1 MIYAVYKG
9 SKRPNTY
16 LFLAKRD
23 DFSPVPEELRKL
35 FGTPQL
41 ITLLPESKIHKV
53 IEISPEKLVTELNT
67 SGYFL
72 WVKAEEENLL
82 KEHQAFMKKNASSN
96 EKSND

>member
-16 LFLAKRD
+16 LFLAKKD
-23 DFSPVPEELRKL
+23 DFSPVPVELKKL

-41 ITLLPESKIHKV
+41 ITLLPATKLDRLVDINCDRLLEELKSK
-53 IEISPEKLVTELNT
+53 
-67 SGYFL
+67 GYFL

-82 KEHQAFMKKNASSN
+82 KEHQAFLKKSHTDAVST
-96 EKSND
+96 ND